1 MNHATVVLAIMHPV
15 WRREQEFNRLR
26 VISRTE
32 RHDRLSRALGLLLKA
47 DSHFQLHMCAEEKH
61 SFIVKVAYIIQ
72 KTEWRNG
79 NTASH

>member
-1 MNHATVVLAIMHPV
+1 MNHATVLRAITHPV
-15 WRREQEFNRLR
+15 WRREQELNRLR

-47 DSHFQLHMCAEEKH
+47 ASHFQLPICAEEKH
-61 SFIVKVAYIIQ
+61 SFIVNVDYIIQ